1 MAVADSSLKNASAV
15 ASLPGIG
22 RALISAGKVSQQAA
36 EAAASKAG
44 ANRTSFIA
52 ELSNAGILSALE
64 VAETVSTMFSAP
76 LLDLDAVNAA
86 RLPHELLDAKIIS
99 SYRVLPLSKRGNRIT
114 VATAD
119 PTQQEAA
126 EQIKFTTQLGVD
138 WIIVE
143 ADKLERLIAQQSKS
157 ASETMESY
165 SGGGDFEFGDLK
177 PDEVAEEKDNTAA
190 TDVED
195 APIVKFLH
203 KMLLDAFNM
212 RASDL
217 HFEPYE
223 HQYRVRFRI
232 DGELREIASPP
243 IAIKEKL
250 ASRIKVISRMDISE
264 KRVPQDLSLIHI

>member
-76 LLDLDAVNAA
+76 LLDLDAINAA

-126 EQIKFTTQLGVD
+126 EQRS
-138 WIIVE
+138 E
-143 ADKLERLIAQQSKS
+143 ERRVGKECRSRWS
-157 ASETMESY
+157 
-165 SGGGDFEFGDLK
+165 
-177 PDEVAEEKDNTAA
+177 
-190 TDVED
+190 
-195 APIVKFLH
+195 
-203 KMLLDAFNM
+203 
-212 RASDL
+212 
-217 HFEPYE
+217 PY
-223 HQYRVRFRI
+223 H
-232 DGELREIASPP
+232 
-243 IAIKEKL
+243 
-250 ASRIKVISRMDISE
+250 
-264 KRVPQDLSLIHI
+264 

>member
-22 RALISAGKVSQQAA
+22 RARVSAGKVSQQAA

-76 LLDLDAVNAA
+76 LLDLDAITAA

-126 EQIKFTTQLGVD
+126 EQIKFTTQLGGD
-138 WIIVE
+138 WIIVQ
-143 ADKLERLIAQQSKS
+143 ADKLERRIAHESKS
-157 ASETMESY
+157 ATDAMENHSR
-165 SGGGDFEFGDLK
+165 GRHVEFGHHN
-177 PDEVAEEKDNTAA
+177 PAEDTSQ
-190 TDVED
+190 
-195 APIVKFLH
+195 
-203 KMLLDAFNM
+203 
-212 RASDL
+212 R
-217 HFEPYE
+217 
-223 HQYRVRFRI
+223 
-232 DGELREIASPP
+232 
-243 IAIKEKL
+243 
-250 ASRIKVISRMDISE
+250 
-264 KRVPQDLSLIHI
+264 